1 MADSFFFFSSSSQHP
16 KAPPFKLFFRDTVPC
31 DEFTWGDEE
40 QHGGYIFSKEI
51 LSHQGAPHVRK
62 PGELDLVRPFIPV

>member
-1 MADSFFFFSSSSQHP
+1 M
-16 KAPPFKLFFRDTVPC
+16 
-31 DEFTWGDEE
+31 GDEE

-62 PGELDLVRPFIPV
+62 PGELISFGPSFQSSMLLAGVVNM